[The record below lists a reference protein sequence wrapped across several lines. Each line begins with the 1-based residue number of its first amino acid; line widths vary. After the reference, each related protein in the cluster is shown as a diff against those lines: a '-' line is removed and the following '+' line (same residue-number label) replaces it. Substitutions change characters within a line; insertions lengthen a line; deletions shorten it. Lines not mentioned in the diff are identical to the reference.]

1 MFGAAD
7 LYPPCFYLS
16 IIAKVTHMDFQSRKF
31 PSLRYV
37 SVDFIDSE
45 TGEVLKSSS
54 KEIPMCLEKVYSQY
68 FKTFIKEYFTH
79 LKKRNLSLLLS
90 VRDLQA
96 KELDLF

>member
-1 MFGAAD
+1 MIRAAD
-7 LYPPCFYLS
+7 LYPPCFLLS
-16 IIAKVTHMDFQSRKF
+16 IIAKVTHMDFHKRQY

-45 TGEVLKSSS
+45 TGEILKSSS
-54 KEIPMCLEKVYSQY
+54 SEIPMCLEKIYSEY
-68 FKTFIKEYFTH
+68 FKQFIKEYFGH
-79 LKKRNLSLLLS
+79 VKKRNLSLLLS